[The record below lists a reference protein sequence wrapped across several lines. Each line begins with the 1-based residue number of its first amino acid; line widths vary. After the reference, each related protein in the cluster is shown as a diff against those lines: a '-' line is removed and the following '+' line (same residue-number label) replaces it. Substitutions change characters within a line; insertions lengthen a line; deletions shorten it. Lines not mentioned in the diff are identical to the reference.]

1 MKHKKE
7 RRDQVNRYSMPHDYI
22 TYTISASENES
33 NAATGRLCII
43 LGKTAFEF
51 MISKDF
57 FAILTHGS
65 ATLGLDNV
73 MFSCY
78 VLTRDK
84 GRTHL
89 EIMEKYQ
96 LVVANT
102 IF

>member
-1 MKHKKE
+1 MKHIKGEITDIQVTRMKHKKE

-57 FAILTHGS
+57 FAILVKS
-65 ATLGLDNV
+65 LAENRKPR
-73 MFSCY
+73 FN
-78 VLTRDK
+78 
-84 GRTHL
+84 
-89 EIMEKYQ
+89 KYPD
-96 LVVANT
+96 
-102 IF
+102 FRC